1 MICKEYN
8 VHTVRQVVQTRAT
21 DMKSSHIVIKTIR
34 IKKRTLVDVV
44 IRSNKNTSTKVSE
57 KLSKYEDLQ
66 IEITRMWQ
74 MKTEITTGSQVRY
87 ELILDAS
94 AVL

>member
-1 MICKEYN
+1 M
-8 VHTVRQVVQTRAT
+8 
-21 DMKSSHIVIKTIR
+21 R

-44 IRSNKNTSTKVSE
+44 IRSNKNTSTMVSE
-57 KLSKYEDLQ
+57 KLSQCEDLQ

-74 MKTEITTGSQVRY
+74 MKTEITTRSQVRY

>member
-1 MICKEYN
+1 MSLY
-8 VHTVRQVVQTRAT
+8 
-21 DMKSSHIVIKTIR
+21 
-34 IKKRTLVDVV
+34 

>member
-1 MICKEYN
+1 M
-8 VHTVRQVVQTRAT
+8 
-21 DMKSSHIVIKTIR
+21 SSYALIKI
-34 IKKRTLVDVV
+34 LLPW
-44 IRSNKNTSTKVSE
+44 VSE

>member
-8 VHTVRQVVQTRAT
+8 VHTVRHEPL
-21 DMKSSHIVIKTIR
+21 KSSHIVIKTIR

-57 KLSKYEDLQ
+57 KLSQCEDLQ

-74 MKTEITTGSQVRY
+74 MKTEITTRSQVRY